1 MTTGWPSS
9 LFLLTTSLCS
19 CTVYYLSPVT
29 ISLTLKVPL
38 DIESRITS
46 NILLWSR
53 RKPCL
58 NTDLYHMFVLRAP
71 LIVFQGLV
79 TAITVKPQ
87 TLAMVVENT
96 VIIKIQ

>member
-1 MTTGWPSS
+1 
-9 LFLLTTSLCS
+9 
-19 CTVYYLSPVT
+19 
-29 ISLTLKVPL
+29 
-38 DIESRITS
+38 
-46 NILLWSR
+46 
-53 RKPCL
+53 
-58 NTDLYHMFVLRAP
+58 MFVLRAP